1 MKSLL
6 TFFLLTLLT
15 NITLGSSEVPLEIN
29 RKADPIAEVIAGG
42 AQSIIQGII
51 RLKKAFN

>member
-29 RKADPIAEVIAGG
+29 RKADPIAEDYCWGS
-42 AQSIIQGII
+42 SIYYSRNYTI
-51 RLKKAFN
+51 KKAFN